1 MTYKLK
7 VEKSRVKD
15 LPKEDMFEIEISSQE
30 VYDIYIEKQHE
41 FDLSDIKLVL
51 DDLGD
56 DDVLEC
62 YDFIKAQ
69 ITDDMKDRMAYR
81 MRKFIENDDSWIYA
95 RDEAINEIIQE
106 EKRNEEC

>member
-7 VEKSRVKD
+7 VDKSRIKK
-15 LPKEDMFEIEISSQE
+15 LPEEDVYEIEISSQE
-30 VYDIYIEKQHE
+30 VYDIYFKKQHE
-41 FDLSDIKLVL
+41 FDLSDIEDVL
-51 DDLGD
+51 IDLGD
-56 DDVLEC
+56 EGVLEC

-95 RDEAINEIIQE
+95 RDEAVNEIIQE

>member
-69 ITDDMKDRMAYR
+69 ITDDMKDRFTEEI
-81 MRKFIENDDSWIYA
+81 FIMWSKLIFNQAVSK
-95 RDEAINEIIQE
+95 NQE
-106 EKRNEEC
+106 DRQS